1 MPPQRRS
8 GPGNEI
14 ECELVAWRLERG
26 APPRVRWARCAWRRG
41 TVPIWWGVN
50 LASLQK
56 GLAAEVYIRE
66 RDPYKGTASYFRR
79 AARAGGGDEA
89 LGVRIPI
96 TCVNL
101 LHCNPAKAS
110 ELLLSSHFQESMRAV
125 RRKLPAGAPIRVVN
139 FDWHGNVGRLGE
151 EKGIEGFWSF
161 MEPFL
166 KETGF
171 SAGVIQEAGKQE
183 EGVAEG
189 RSERVVNGDGV
200 KATTADPDAAS
211 ERSDA
216 NSADP
221 APAPLTWWPPA
232 ATVRWESRQ
241 RGILRYN
248 CADSLDRTNAATCF
262 GSLPVLQE
270 MLRAIDVDIAG
281 WELRWHEGR
290 PLYVDHIRRRTQWE
304 APAFAASGGAPRAA
318 TPEAPRFFR
327 FRDLAEVRAGL
338 RRDVLAEY
346 AEAFRLHGDVHSF
359 LYTGSPA
366 MHSQVLG
373 LLTGGARLAA
383 GGVGKLQNLA
393 VALQR
398 RWNNTVSDGAR
409 QASLLLFLGL
419 RLREQFPRL
428 RLIYADACREVE
440 EEAEEEDL
448 EIAQQLSRLE
458 LQAAEERRGGGAEPE
473 TPDLLTLL
481 DDPPQTPGGGG
492 DSNGGA
498 RPEQASSPLLDP
510 LGALAA
516 SDSASPPPR
525 ERLRSF
531 ALSDPDSPPD
541 LLL

>member
-1 MPPQRRS
+1 MR
-8 GPGNEI
+8 
-14 ECELVAWRLERG
+14 
-26 APPRVRWARCAWRRG
+26 
-41 TVPIWWGVN
+41 
-50 LASLQK
+50 LASAGNIFIYFCPNL
-56 GLAAEVYIRE
+56 VY
-66 RDPYKGTASYFRR
+66 DFPLFLSFY
-79 AARAGGGDEA
+79 
-89 LGVRIPI
+89 
-96 TCVNL
+96 
-101 LHCNPAKAS
+101 
-110 ELLLSSHFQESMRAV
+110 LSS
-125 RRKLPAGAPIRVVN
+125 
-139 FDWHGNVGRLGE
+139 
-151 EKGIEGFWSF
+151 
-161 MEPFL
+161 
-166 KETGF
+166 
-171 SAGVIQEAGKQE
+171 
-183 EGVAEG
+183 
-189 RSERVVNGDGV
+189 
-200 KATTADPDAAS
+200 
-211 ERSDA
+211 
-216 NSADP
+216 
-221 APAPLTWWPPA
+221 
-232 ATVRWESRQ
+232 
-241 RGILRYN
+241 
-248 CADSLDRTNAATCF
+248 
-262 GSLPVLQE
+262 LQ
-270 MLRAIDVDIAG
+270 G

-318 TPEAPRFFR
+318 TPEAPGSDDRRSARDFGANSADSGHVTAPESPSPPPAPAPWQFFR

-419 RLREQFPRL
+419 RLREQYPRL
-428 RLIYADACREVE
+428 RLVYADACREVE

-458 LQAAEERRGGGAEPE
+458 LRAAEERRGGGAGEAAEGAVGRAADGRVGDSDSRPSDASDPQPGNAPSAQGVAAEEPE

-498 RPEQASSPLLDP
+498 RPEQASPPLLDP